1 MVLAEHYLDDQAFC
15 LVLLVLILKPHCSIS
30 SIQSIE
36 HQIYYE
42 YQQLKE
48 NYIYFFFFFFYKQFS
63 NSRGNCCK
71 NLEKNKSSL
80 LNFQMCA
87 VSDTS
92 SGCAL
97 T

>member
-48 NYIYFFFFFFYKQFS
+48 NYIYFFFFFLQTVQQLQRK
-63 NSRGNCCK
+63 
-71 NLEKNKSSL
+71 L
-80 LNFQMCA
+80 L
-87 VSDTS
+87 
-92 SGCAL
+92 
-97 T
+97 